1 MSKYQMGFAHKFP
14 FSTEFVCGRGN
25 SCATWGAGTG
35 VQLESYSLP
44 AGKNAE
50 TRLRLG
56 ESLHTRG

>member
-1 MSKYQMGFAHKFP
+1 VALHKNPLFDRICVQAC
-14 FSTEFVCGRGN
+14 EFMCDVG
-25 SCATWGAGTG
+25 GAGTG

-56 ESLHTRG
+56 ESLHARG